1 MTVETDTP
9 TKTQDAVKTRIK
21 SHVKEPPRY
30 RVVYINDDKT
40 TMEFVVES
48 LIEVFNYDQERAV
61 QKTNEIHEQGS
72 SVVAIYS
79 YELAEQKGI
88 EVTLAARSQGFP
100 LQVRIEPEE

>member
-1 MTVETDTP
+1 MTVETDAP
-9 TKTQDAVKTRIK
+9 TKVNDAVKTRIK
-21 SHVKEPPRY
+21 SHIKEPPRY
-30 RVVYINDDKT
+30 RVIFMNDDKT

-48 LIEVFNYDQERAV
+48 LVEFFGYTEESALE
-61 QKTNEIHEQGS
+61 KTGEIHEQGS
-72 SVVAIYS
+72 SVVAVYS

>member
-9 TKTQDAVKTRIK
+9 TKTQDAVKTKIK
-21 SHVKEPPRY
+21 SHIKEPPRY
-30 RVVYINDDKT
+30 RVVYMNDDKT

-48 LIEVFNYDQERAV
+48 LVDVFDYKEEAAMV
-61 QKTNEIHEQGS
+61 KTQEIHEEGS
-72 SVVAIYS
+72 SIVAVYS